1 MVVAGVWE
9 GKTIDVCVGNEKS
22 RLNPEKFVELQVSSS
37 LKDRKVE
44 KREGSQELR
53 RLTGVGVGGQLIG
66 GPREKGAADL
76 QALGGTEGNIR
87 TRALQEDQRV
97 RSIVGETWM
106 GGVSGRGRFQGR
118 GCGPE
123 AWEWDQVNWEELVG
137 CKETGEGE

>member
-66 GPREKGAADL
+66 GPREKGAAGDL

-87 TRALQEDQRV
+87 MRALQEDQRV

-106 GGVSGRGRFQGR
+106 GGCRGGGGFKEEGVVRRPGSGTR
-118 GCGPE
+118 
-123 AWEWDQVNWEELVG
+123 
-137 CKETGEGE
+137 